1 MFKQLQLSILL
12 TFISSV
18 CISQEI
24 QVKGHFEGDTVK
36 LGQPI
41 QFHLTATYPRSV
53 QILFPDS
60 TFSFAPFEFQKK
72 KFFTTKTENG
82 ISYDSVIYT
91 LSTYEIDSLQR
102 LALPVFQ
109 LQKKDCLVYYSETD
123 TVFFKKL
130 VNAVPDSLDINQLPL
145 KTNTAYNPVSW
156 LLNYPL
162 ALIIGGSLLLIAILV
177 WIIFGKR
184 IRKYFTVKQLTRS
197 HAAFMNRFE
206 QSVEKVK
213 SSFSPE
219 LAESSVLIWKKY
231 MEELSAKP
239 YTKYT
244 SREIR
249 ETENDELGQTLH
261 SVDRMVYGRISP
273 ETFDSF
279 QQLKDFTQN
288 RFNQKI
294 EEVKHG

>member
-1 MFKQLQLSILL
+1 VFKRLQLSIL
-12 TFISSV
+12 FITLCSV
-18 CISQEI
+18 GYSQG
-24 QVKGHFEGDTVK
+24 VKVTGRFEGDTVK

-41 QFHLTATYPRSV
+41 QFYLTATYSQTEQV
-53 QILFPDS
+53 LFPDS

-72 KFFTTKTENG
+72 KFFTTKTELG

-91 LSTYEIDSLQR
+91 LSTFEIDSLQQ
-102 LALPVFQ
+102 LALPVFK
-109 LQKKDCLVYYSETD
+109 LQKKDCVSFYSATD

-130 VNAVPDSLDINQLPL
+130 VDTVPDSLAINQLPL
-145 KTNTAYNPVSW
+145 KTNTAYSPVSW

-162 ALIIGGSLLLIAILV
+162 ALIVGGGLLLVSLV
-177 WIIFGKR
+177 LWLVFGKR
-184 IRKYFTVKQLTRS
+184 IKKYFTVKQLTRS
-197 HAAFMNRFE
+197 HTAFINRFE
-206 QSVEKVK
+206 ESVEKLK
-213 SSFSPE
+213 MGFSPE
-219 LAESSVLIWKKY
+219 LAESSVSLWKKY
-231 MEELSAKP
+231 MEELSSIP

-249 ETENDELGQTLH
+249 ETEPGQLGQALQ

-279 QQLKDFTQN
+279 YQLKEFTQN

>member
-53 QILFPDS
+53 QVLFPDS

-130 VNAVPDSLDINQLPL
+130 VNAVPDSLAINQLPL

-162 ALIIGGSLLLIAILV
+162 ALIIGGSLLLIAIIV

>member
-41 QFHLTATYPRSV
+41 EFHLTATYPRSV
-53 QILFPDS
+53 QVLFPDS

-102 LALPVFQ
+102 LALPVFK
-109 LQKKDCLVYYSETD
+109 LQKKDCVVFYSETD

-130 VNAVPDSLDINQLPL
+130 VNAVPDSLAINQLPL
-145 KTNTAYNPVSW
+145 KTNTAYSPVSW

-162 ALIIGGSLLLIAILV
+162 ALIIGGSLLLIALIV

-261 SVDRMVYGRISP
+261 SVDRMVYGRVYP

>member
-162 ALIIGGSLLLIAILV
+162 ALIIGGSLLLIAIIV

>member
-1 MFKQLQLSILL
+1 MFKRLLLSVLL
-12 TFISSV
+12 MIIGGVGF
-18 CISQEI
+18 SQGI
-24 QVKGHFEGDTVK
+24 QVKGSFEGDTVK

-41 QFHLTATYPRSV
+41 QFYLTAKYPRTDQV
-53 QILFPDS
+53 LFPDS

-162 ALIIGGSLLLIAILV
+162 ALIIGGSLLLIAIIV

>member
-41 QFHLTATYPRSV
+41 QFHLTATYPQSV
-53 QILFPDS
+53 QVLFPDS

-109 LQKKDCLVYYSETD
+109 LQKKDCVVFYSETD

-130 VNAVPDSLDINQLPL
+130 VNAVPDSLAINQLPL
-145 KTNTAYNPVSW
+145 KTNTAYSPVSW

-162 ALIIGGSLLLIAILV
+162 ALIIGGSLLLIALIV

>member
-1 MFKQLQLSILL
+1 
-12 TFISSV
+12 
-18 CISQEI
+18 
-24 QVKGHFEGDTVK
+24 VKGHFEGDTVK

-41 QFHLTATYPRSV
+41 QFHLTATYPQSV
-53 QILFPDS
+53 QVLFPDS

-109 LQKKDCLVYYSETD
+109 LQKKDCVVFYSETD

-130 VNAVPDSLDINQLPL
+130 VNAVPDSLAINQLPL
-145 KTNTAYNPVSW
+145 KTNTAYSPVSW

-162 ALIIGGSLLLIAILV
+162 ALIIGGSLLLIAIIV

-197 HAAFMNRFE
+197 HAAFINRFE

-261 SVDRMVYGRISP
+261 SVDRMVYGRVSP

>member
-1 MFKQLQLSILL
+1 M
-12 TFISSV
+12 
-18 CISQEI
+18 
-24 QVKGHFEGDTVK
+24 KGHFEGDTVK

-41 QFHLTATYPRSV
+41 QFHLTATYPQSV
-53 QILFPDS
+53 QVLFPDS

-109 LQKKDCLVYYSETD
+109 LQKKDCVVFYSETD

-130 VNAVPDSLDINQLPL
+130 VNAVPDSLAINQLPL
-145 KTNTAYNPVSW
+145 KTNTAYSPVSW

-162 ALIIGGSLLLIAILV
+162 ALIIGGSLLLIALIV
-177 WIIFGKR
+177 WISFGKR
-184 IRKYFTVKQLTRS
+184 IRKYFTVKRLTRS

>member
-1 MFKQLQLSILL
+1 
-12 TFISSV
+12 
-18 CISQEI
+18 
-24 QVKGHFEGDTVK
+24 VKGHFEGDTVK

-41 QFHLTATYPRSV
+41 QFHLTATYPQSV
-53 QILFPDS
+53 QVLFPDS

-109 LQKKDCLVYYSETD
+109 LQKKDCVVFYSETD

-130 VNAVPDSLDINQLPL
+130 VNAVPDSLAINQLPL
-145 KTNTAYNPVSW
+145 KTNTAYSPVSW

-162 ALIIGGSLLLIAILV
+162 ALIIGGSLLLIALIV
-177 WIIFGKR
+177 WISFGKR
-184 IRKYFTVKQLTRS
+184 IRKYFTVKRLTRS

>member
-1 MFKQLQLSILL
+1 VFKQLQLSILL

-41 QFHLTATYPRSV
+41 QFHLTATYPQSV
-53 QILFPDS
+53 QVLFPDS

-109 LQKKDCLVYYSETD
+109 LQKKDCVVYYSETD

-130 VNAVPDSLDINQLPL
+130 VNAVPDSLAINQLPL
-145 KTNTAYNPVSW
+145 KTNTAYSPVSW

-162 ALIIGGSLLLIAILV
+162 ALIIGGSLLLIAIIV

-197 HAAFMNRFE
+197 HAAFINRFE

>member
-1 MFKQLQLSILL
+1 
-12 TFISSV
+12 
-18 CISQEI
+18 
-24 QVKGHFEGDTVK
+24 VKGHFEGDTVK

-41 QFHLTATYPRSV
+41 QFHLTATYPQSV
-53 QILFPDS
+53 QVLFPDS

-82 ISYDSVIYT
+82 ISYDSVTYT

-109 LQKKDCLVYYSETD
+109 LQKKDCVVFYSETD

-130 VNAVPDSLDINQLPL
+130 VNAVPDSLAINQLPL
-145 KTNTAYNPVSW
+145 KTNTAYSPVSW

-162 ALIIGGSLLLIAILV
+162 ALIIGGSLLLIALIV
-177 WIIFGKR
+177 WISFGKR
-184 IRKYFTVKQLTRS
+184 IRKYFTVKRLTRS

>member
-1 MFKQLQLSILL
+1 MFKRLLLSVLL
-12 TFISSV
+12 MIIGGVGF
-18 CISQEI
+18 SQGI
-24 QVKGHFEGDTVK
+24 QVKGSFEGDTVK

-41 QFHLTATYPRSV
+41 QFYLTAKYPRTDQV
-53 QILFPDS
+53 LFPDS

-109 LQKKDCLVYYSETD
+109 LQKKDCVAFYSETD

-130 VNAVPDSLDINQLPL
+130 VATVPDSLAINQLPL
-145 KTNTAYNPVSW
+145 KTNTAYSPVSW

-162 ALIIGGSLLLIAILV
+162 ALIIGGSLILIAGIV
-177 WIIFGKR
+177 WILFGKR

-197 HAAFMNRFE
+197 HTAFLNRFE
-206 QSVEKVK
+206 QSVEKLK
-213 SSFSPE
+213 TSFTPE
-219 LAESSVLIWKKY
+219 LAELSVLIWKKY

-249 ETENDELGQTLH
+249 ELEESNLGQPLH
-261 SVDRMVYGRISP
+261 SVDRMIYGRMAP
-273 ETFDSF
+273 DTFDSF
-279 QQLKDFTQN
+279 HQLEEFTKN

>member
-1 MFKQLQLSILL
+1 M
-12 TFISSV
+12 
-18 CISQEI
+18 
-24 QVKGHFEGDTVK
+24 KGHFEGDTVK

-53 QILFPDS
+53 QVLFPDS

-109 LQKKDCLVYYSETD
+109 LQKKDCVVFYSETD

-130 VNAVPDSLDINQLPL
+130 VNAVPDSLAINQLPL
-145 KTNTAYNPVSW
+145 KTNTAYSPVSW

-162 ALIIGGSLLLIAILV
+162 ALIIGGSLLLIALIV

-261 SVDRMVYGRISP
+261 SVDRMVYGRIYP

>member
-91 LSTYEIDSLQR
+91 LSTYEIDSLQQ

>member
-1 MFKQLQLSILL
+1 M
-12 TFISSV
+12 
-18 CISQEI
+18 
-24 QVKGHFEGDTVK
+24 KGHFEGDTVK

-41 QFHLTATYPRSV
+41 QFHLTATYPQSV
-53 QILFPDS
+53 QVLFPDS

-109 LQKKDCLVYYSETD
+109 LQKKDCVVFYSETD

-130 VNAVPDSLDINQLPL
+130 VNAVPDSLAINQLPL
-145 KTNTAYNPVSW
+145 KTNTAYSPVSW

-162 ALIIGGSLLLIAILV
+162 ALIIGGSLLLIAIIV

-197 HAAFMNRFE
+197 HAAFINRFE

-261 SVDRMVYGRISP
+261 SVDRMVYGRVSP

>member
-1 MFKQLQLSILL
+1 VFKQLQLSILL

-41 QFHLTATYPRSV
+41 QFHLTATYPQSV
-53 QILFPDS
+53 QVLFPDS

-82 ISYDSVIYT
+82 ISYDSVTYT

-109 LQKKDCLVYYSETD
+109 LQKKDCVVFYSETD

-130 VNAVPDSLDINQLPL
+130 VNAVPDSLAINQLPL
-145 KTNTAYNPVSW
+145 KTNTAYSPVSW

-162 ALIIGGSLLLIAILV
+162 ALIIGGSLLLIALIV
-177 WIIFGKR
+177 WISFGKR
-184 IRKYFTVKQLTRS
+184 IRKYFTVKRLTRS

>member
-41 QFHLTATYPRSV
+41 QFHLTATYPQSV
-53 QILFPDS
+53 QVLFPDS

-109 LQKKDCLVYYSETD
+109 LQKKDCVVYYSETD

-130 VNAVPDSLDINQLPL
+130 VNAVPDSLAINQLPL
-145 KTNTAYNPVSW
+145 KTNTAYSPVSW

-162 ALIIGGSLLLIAILV
+162 ALIIGGSLLLIAIIV

-197 HAAFMNRFE
+197 HAAFINRFE

>member
-41 QFHLTATYPRSV
+41 QFHLTATYPQSV
-53 QILFPDS
+53 QVLFPDS

-109 LQKKDCLVYYSETD
+109 LQKKDCVVFYSETD

-130 VNAVPDSLDINQLPL
+130 VNAVPDSLAINQLPL
-145 KTNTAYNPVSW
+145 KTNTAYSPVSW

-162 ALIIGGSLLLIAILV
+162 ALIIGGSLLLIAIIV

-197 HAAFMNRFE
+197 HAAFINRFE

-261 SVDRMVYGRISP
+261 SVDRMVYGRVSP